1 MRIVRESFDKA
12 MRIVTNTRPTGTN
25 AQMRLIY
32 CRAMD
37 RLLSMPPW
45 LRALLANFALWT
57 LVCALA
63 GITTYSDRIDSGDT
77 RSYWL
82 MTAGWWFGY
91 SVMMVQSYLLYMF
104 YRLRPAWLASM
115 RRVGMGYLTFLAVCW
130 PTAMLGLAL
139 RRCLKFDLPP
149 TLGNAWN
156 YVLTMDK
163 LEWFVE
169 YVLLTMAF
177 GVVVAILLWRQRR
190 QQDRQLAQALLSLER
205 QRLAALRGQLEPH
218 FIFNT
223 LSAIGAM
230 VRMDDK
236 ALALD
241 GLSRLG
247 DLLEYALLSSEY
259 DWVEAAK
266 ELEFVSNYLDLQ
278 RLRFGE
284 RLQVRIEGAHLL
296 DDGVDC
302 PPMLLQP
309 LVENALRHDLEC
321 HEGASDIEVAF
332 VRHGEHLKM
341 LVSNPASLQPAPSAG
356 LGIGLR
362 GIRARLQLAYGD
374 AASLATRHVGNRF
387 VAELSLPWSCRQ

>member
-1 MRIVRESFDKA
+1 MRIVGESSGNT

-25 AQMRLIY
+25 AKMRLIY

-37 RLLSMPPW
+37 RLLSTPPW

-63 GITTYSDRIDSGDT
+63 GITTYGDRIDSGDM
-77 RSYWL
+77 RSYWP

-91 SVMMVQSYLLYMF
+91 SAMMVQSYFLYIL
-104 YRLRPAWLASM
+104 YRRHPDWLASM
-115 RRVGMGYLTFLAVCW
+115 RRVGLGYLLFLAICW
-130 PTAMLGLAL
+130 PTAMLGLAF
-139 RRCLKFDLPP
+139 RRCFKFDIPP

-156 YVLTMDK
+156 YVLAMDK

-190 QQDRQLAQALLSLER
+190 LQDQKLAQALLSLER

-223 LSAIGAM
+223 LSAIGALM
-230 VRMDDK
+230 RMDDK

-247 DLLEYALLSSEY
+247 DLLEYALASSES
-259 DWVEAAK
+259 DWVEAGK
-266 ELEFVSNYLDLQ
+266 ELEFVRSYLDLQ
-278 RLRFGE
+278 RLRFGA

-296 DDGVDC
+296 DDGIDC

-321 HEGASDIEVAF
+321 HAGASDIEVKF
-332 VRHGEHLKM
+332 IRHGDQLEV
-341 LVSNPASLQPAPSAG
+341 LVSNPASLQAAPSAG

-362 GIRARLQLAYGD
+362 GVRARLQLAYGET
-374 AASLATRHVGNRF
+374 ASLSTGRVGNRF
-387 VAELSLPWSCRQ
+387 LAQLTLPWRVQQ

>member
-1 MRIVRESFDKA
+1 MRIVGETSGKPIRS
-12 MRIVTNTRPTGTN
+12 VTNTRPTGTN
-25 AQMRLIY
+25 AGMRLLY

-37 RLLSMPPW
+37 RLHSMPAW

-63 GITTYSDRIDSGDT
+63 GITTYGERIESGDT
-77 RSYWL
+77 RSYWQ
-82 MTAGWWFGY
+82 MTAGWWVGY
-91 SVMMVQSYLLYMF
+91 SAMMLQSYMLYMV
-104 YRLRPAWLASM
+104 YRRHPEWLASM
-115 RRVGMGYLTFLAVCW
+115 RRVGLGYLAYLAVGW
-130 PTAMLGLAL
+130 PTAMLGLAF
-139 RRCLKFDLPP
+139 RRCFKFDIDP
-149 TLGNAWN
+149 TFGNAWT
-156 YVLTMDK
+156 YVATMDK
-163 LEWFVE
+163 LEWFIE

-177 GVVVAILLWRQRR
+177 GVVVALLLWRQRR

-223 LSAIGAM
+223 LSAIGAL

-241 GLSRLG
+241 ALSRLG
-247 DLLEYALLSSEY
+247 DLLEYALTSSES
-259 DWVEAAK
+259 DWVAAGK
-266 ELEFVSNYLDLQ
+266 ELEFVRSYLDLQ

-284 RLQVRIEGAHLL
+284 RLKVRIAGAHLL
-296 DDGVDC
+296 DDGIDC

-309 LVENALRHDLEC
+309 LIENALRHDLEC
-321 HEGASDIEVAF
+321 HEGDSDIDMAF
-332 VRHGEHLKM
+332 TRHGDRLTVQ
-341 LVSNPASLQPAPSAG
+341 VSNPARMHAAPSAG

-374 AASLATRHVGNRF
+374 AATLATSRTGGRF
-387 VAELSLPWSCRQ
+387 LAELSLPWRPQP

>member
-1 MRIVRESFDKA
+1 MWIV
-12 MRIVTNTRPTGTN
+12 MNTRTTGTN

-32 CRAMD
+32 CGAME
-37 RLLSMPPW
+37 RLLSMPSW
-45 LRALLANFALWT
+45 LRALLANVALWT

-63 GITTYSDRIDSGDT
+63 GITTYGDRIDSGDT
-77 RSYWL
+77 RSYWQ

-91 SVMMVQSYLLYMF
+91 SVMMVQSYLLYML
-104 YRLRPAWLASM
+104 YRRHPAWLASM
-115 RRVGMGYLTFLAVCW
+115 RRVGLGYLAYLVVCW
-130 PTAMLGLAL
+130 PSAMLGLAF
-139 RRCLKFDLPP
+139 RRCFKFGIAP

-156 YVLTMDK
+156 YVITMDK

-190 QQDRQLAQALLSLER
+190 QQDQQLALALLSLER

-247 DLLEYALLSSEY
+247 DLLEYALASSEN
-259 DWVEAAK
+259 DWVDASK
-266 ELEFVSNYLDLQ
+266 ELEFVQHYLDLQ

-296 DDGVDC
+296 DDGIDC

-321 HEGASDIEVAF
+321 HAGASDIEITF
-332 VRHGEHLKM
+332 TRQDNQLKVR
-341 LVSNPASLQPAPSAG
+341 VSNPASPQGAPSAG

-374 AASLATRHVGNRF
+374 AASLVTRRAGHRF
-387 VAELSLPWSCRQ
+387 LAELSLPCRSQQ

>member
-1 MRIVRESFDKA
+1 
-12 MRIVTNTRPTGTN
+12 
-25 AQMRLIY
+25 
-32 CRAMD
+32 
-37 RLLSMPPW
+37 MPSW

-63 GITTYSDRIDSGDT
+63 GITTYGDRIESGDT
-77 RSYWL
+77 RSYWQ

-91 SVMMVQSYLLYMF
+91 SAMMLQSYMLYLV
-104 YRLRPAWLASM
+104 YRRHPEWLASM
-115 RRVGMGYLTFLAVCW
+115 RRVGFGYLAYLAVGW
-130 PTAMLGLAL
+130 PTAMLGLAF
-139 RRCLKFDLPP
+139 RRCLKFDIAP
-149 TLGNAWN
+149 TFGNAWT
-156 YVLTMDK
+156 YVATMDK
-163 LEWFVE
+163 LEWFIE

-177 GVVVAILLWRQRR
+177 GVVVALLLWRQRR

-223 LSAIGAM
+223 LSAIGAL

-247 DLLEYALLSSEY
+247 DLLEYALTSSER
-259 DWVEAAK
+259 DWVEAGK
-266 ELEFVSNYLDLQ
+266 ELQFVRSYLDLQ
-278 RLRFGE
+278 RLRSGE
-284 RLQVRIEGAHLL
+284 RLKVRIAGAHLL
-296 DDGVDC
+296 GDGIDC

-321 HEGASDIEVAF
+321 HEGDSDIDMAF
-332 VRHGEHLKM
+332 TRHGDRLTVQ
-341 LVSNPASLQPAPSAG
+341 VSNPDRMHAAPSAG

-362 GIRARLQLAYGD
+362 GVRARLQLAYGD
-374 AASLATRHVGNRF
+374 AATLATSRAGGRF
-387 VAELSLPWSCRQ
+387 LAELSLPWRSQP

>member
-1 MRIVRESFDKA
+1 
-12 MRIVTNTRPTGTN
+12 MRIVTNTGPTGTST
-25 AQMRLIY
+25 QMRLIY

-63 GITTYSDRIDSGDT
+63 GITTYGDRIDSGDT
-77 RSYWL
+77 RSYWQ

-91 SVMMVQSYLLYMF
+91 SLMMVQSYLLYML
-104 YRLRPAWLASM
+104 YRRHPGWLASM
-115 RRVGMGYLTFLAVCW
+115 RRVGLGYLAYLALCW
-130 PTAMLGLAL
+130 PTAMLGLAF
-139 RRCLKFDLPP
+139 RRCFKFDIPP

-177 GVVVAILLWRQRR
+177 GVVVAIHLWRQRR
-190 QQDRQLAQALLSLER
+190 RQDQQLAQALLSLER

-223 LSAIGAM
+223 LSAIGAL

-236 ALALD
+236 TLALE

-247 DLLEYALLSSEY
+247 DLLEYALASSEN

-266 ELEFVSNYLDLQ
+266 ELEFVQNYLDLQ

-284 RLQVRIEGAHLL
+284 RLQVSIEGAHLL
-296 DDGVDC
+296 ENGIDC

-321 HEGASDIEVAF
+321 REGASDIEVAF
-332 VRHGEHLKM
+332 VRHGDHLKVR
-341 LVSNPASLQPAPSAG
+341 VSNPVSPLAAPSAG

-374 AASLATRHVGNRF
+374 AAMLVTRHSGNRF
-387 VAELSLPWSCRQ
+387 LAELSLPWRSRQ

>member
-1 MRIVRESFDKA
+1 M
-12 MRIVTNTRPTGTN
+12 NTRPAGTN

-63 GITTYSDRIDSGDT
+63 GITTYGDRIDSGDT
-77 RSYWL
+77 RSYWQ

-91 SVMMVQSYLLYMF
+91 SVMMVQSYLLYMA
-104 YRLRPAWLASM
+104 YRRRPGWLASL
-115 RRVGMGYLTFLAVCW
+115 RRVGLGYLTYLAACW
-130 PTAMLGLAL
+130 PTAMLGLAY
-139 RRCLKFDLPP
+139 RRCVKFDIEP

-156 YVLTMDK
+156 YVVTMDK

-177 GVVVAILLWRQRR
+177 GVVLAILLWRQRR
-190 QQDRQLAQALLSLER
+190 QQDRQLADALLSIER

-223 LSAIGAM
+223 LSAIGAL

-247 DLLEYALLSSEY
+247 DLLENALASSEC
-259 DWVEAAK
+259 DWVEAGK
-266 ELEFVSNYLDLQ
+266 EVKFVRNYLDLQ

-284 RLQVRIEGAHLL
+284 RLQVRIEGTHVL
-296 DDGVDC
+296 DDGIDC

-321 HEGASDIEVAF
+321 HEGASDIEVVFA
-332 VRHGEHLKM
+332 RHGDRLNVQ
-341 LVSNPASLQPAPSAG
+341 VSNPASLHAAPSAG

-362 GIRARLQLAYGD
+362 GIRARLQLAYGN
-374 AASLATRHVGNRF
+374 AATLATTRIGNRF
-387 VAELSLPWSCRQ
+387 VAELSLPWTAQQ

>member
-1 MRIVRESFDKA
+1 MRIVGETSRNGLQ
-12 MRIVTNTRPTGTN
+12 IVTNTRRTGMN

-37 RLLSMPPW
+37 RLHSMPPW
-45 LRALLANFALWT
+45 LRAFLANFALWT

-63 GITTYSDRIDSGDT
+63 GITTYGDRIDSGDT
-77 RSYWL
+77 RSYWQ

-91 SVMMVQSYLLYMF
+91 SVMMVQSYLLYML
-104 YRLRPAWLASM
+104 YSRRPGWLASM
-115 RRVGMGYLTFLAVCW
+115 RRVWLGYLAYLAVCW
-130 PTAMLGLAL
+130 PTAMLGLAF
-139 RRCLKFDLPP
+139 RRCFKFDIAP
-149 TLGNAWN
+149 TLANAWN

-223 LSAIGAM
+223 LSAIGAL

-247 DLLEYALLSSEY
+247 DLLEYALASSES
-259 DWVEAAK
+259 DWVDAGK
-266 ELEFVSNYLDLQ
+266 ELEFVRSYLDLQ

-284 RLQVRIEGAHLL
+284 RLQVRIEGAYLL
-296 DDGVDC
+296 DEGMDC

-321 HEGASDIEVAF
+321 HEDASDIEVAF
-332 VRHGEHLKM
+332 TRHGDRLKV
-341 LVSNPASLQPAPSAG
+341 LVSNPSHPQAAPAAG

-362 GIRARLQLAYGD
+362 GIRARLQLAYGE
-374 AASLATRHVGNRF
+374 AASLATTRIGNRF
-387 VAELSLPWSCRQ
+387 VAELSLPWTSQQ